1 MPLHLFIVH
10 FPVALLVTGAGADL
24 VGALTRNERV
34 RAWAGWLLVLGGVMA
49 FAAFLTGGDAMARA
63 MIRIPAGDP
72 RLEAHA
78 QWGGAGVWLLA
89 GGAVLRALWRERLE
103 GAQGWLLLG
112 VALLSAAAAVSISLS
127 GTAISHGG

>member
-10 FPVALLVTGAGADL
+10 FPVALLVTGAAADL
-24 VGALTRNERV
+24 AGALTRNERV
-34 RAWAGWLLVLGGVMA
+34 RAWAGWLLVLGGAMA

-63 MIRIPAGDP
+63 MVRIPPGDP

-89 GGAVLRALWRERLE
+89 GGAVLRATWRHRLE

-112 VALLSAAAAVSISLS
+112 VALVSAAAVVSISLS
-127 GTAISHGG
+127 GTAIAHGG